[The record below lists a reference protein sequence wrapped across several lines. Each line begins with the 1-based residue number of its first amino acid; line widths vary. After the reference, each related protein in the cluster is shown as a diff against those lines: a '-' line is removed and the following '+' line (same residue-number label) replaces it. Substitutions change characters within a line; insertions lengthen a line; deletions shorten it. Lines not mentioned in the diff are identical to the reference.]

1 MLNKLTT
8 IFICSLFIL
17 NCSQNN
23 NSKKTGDTMDSQTQ
37 KTLETVNKFNE
48 AFNKHNVDEI
58 MSLMTDDVVFENT
71 RPVPDGERFEG
82 QEKVRAF
89 WVQMFE
95 RSPQARF
102 ETEEIFAAGDRC
114 FVRWIYHW
122 VREGKSGHIRGVD
135 IFKVRDGKVAEK
147 FSYVKG

>member
-1 MLNKLTT
+1 
-8 IFICSLFIL
+8 
-17 NCSQNN
+17 
-23 NSKKTGDTMDSQTQ
+23 MDSQTQ
-37 KTLETVNKFNE
+37 KTLETIIKFNE
-48 AFNKHNVDEI
+48 AFNKHNAEEI
-58 MSLMTDDVVFENT
+58 MSLMTDDVIFENT

-95 RSPQARF
+95 RSPLARF

-114 FVRWIYHW
+114 FVRWIYLW
-122 VREGKSGHIRGVD
+122 VKEGKSGHIRGVD